1 MLLTRDGQ
9 FQFFLNRSENFKTII
24 LNHISQGTLENYG
37 QAEMPWSKTTVS
49 KHDYNYYNFSTF
61 DL

>member
-1 MLLTRDGQ
+1 MGN
-9 FQFFLNRSENFKTII
+9 FNFFLNRFENFKTII
-24 LNHISQGTLENYG
+24 LFQQGTLENYG